1 MNVRTLEGAR
11 WSCSACGRCCRLSQL
26 GPVEPEIAKNLHQ
39 RGIERDWPPA
49 AEAPWLT
56 LEAGPQGA
64 PVGMLRKVDGHCV
77 FLREDNRCAI
87 HALYGEA
94 AKPGFCREYPYRA
107 ARDADGIAL
116 VVRDDCGGLHARFE
130 DGAALPD
137 RLVEGDGVVPRT
149 WAPPL
154 VRVLPDH
161 GVSAA
166 VWAGWEREILAEL
179 ASEAADPPGPEA
191 RISALRGQLYA
202 RCGQEPEEA
211 DPMRYL
217 VALRAALEGVFQTLT
232 AATASFPPQVSA
244 WERAFLLE
252 NLDNL
257 RRSRE
262 RMATDWSALDV
273 ELAPDARR
281 YLDLTLRGRVLSKQ
295 LHAAGGVAEGLGL
308 WLLETAIARAGV
320 PEGREPPLGAADL
333 GPAFSAWRK
342 LSMNTMI
349 QRVLQLAR
357 PALVDAFLHA
367 EP

>member
-1 MNVRTLEGAR
+1 
-11 WSCSACGRCCRLSQL
+11 
-26 GPVEPEIAKNLHQ
+26 
-39 RGIERDWPPA
+39 
-49 AEAPWLT
+49 
-56 LEAGPQGA
+56 
-64 PVGMLRKVDGHCV
+64 
-77 FLREDNRCAI
+77 
-87 HALYGEA
+87 
-94 AKPGFCREYPYRA
+94 
-107 ARDADGIAL
+107 
-116 VVRDDCGGLHARFE
+116 
-130 DGAALPD
+130 
-137 RLVEGDGVVPRT
+137 
-149 WAPPL
+149 
-154 VRVLPDH
+154 
-161 GVSAA
+161 
-166 VWAGWEREILAEL
+166 
-179 ASEAADPPGPEA
+179 
-191 RISALRGQLYA
+191 
-202 RCGQEPEEA
+202 
-211 DPMRYL
+211 MRYL

-273 ELAPDARR
+273 ELAPDAHR
-281 YLDLTLRGRVLSKQ
+281 YLDLTLRGRVLGKQ

-333 GPAFSAWRK
+333 GPVFSAWRK
-342 LSMNTMI
+342 LSMNAMI